1 MKWPRSSADAA
12 VLTAML
18 GAAAFTAQFVGGK
31 TVRDTLYL
39 RQLPVETLPRMIA
52 VTSVATLVGV
62 LVAAHAIKRVSSS
75 RFVSGLFLLS
85 AVLFILEWMLTFM
98 APRAVA
104 IALYLH
110 VTGLGPMLGSGFWLV
125 VSERFDPHTAKQ
137 RFGQLAAAGTIG
149 GLLGALLASG
159 ADRFATMAAMLP
171 LLAMF
176 NLFCAWQIQ
185 RLATPET
192 APPVESDA
200 TEVLMPPEPRSMFR
214 VLSEAPYLR
223 NLAALVL
230 LGTIGAGFIDYV
242 FKANAATYAS
252 TIGGDRLGQY
262 FAIYNAAVSVLTF
275 IMQTSFSR
283 KVLERFGLAAAT
295 GAPSIALITGGLAG
309 LLIPPLRTA
318 GVVLSRGG
326 EAVLRGSLFR
336 SGYELFYTPLA
347 VAEKR
352 AAKSTIDVGCD
363 RLGELV
369 GALGIQLVLI
379 ANPVAPNSPIIV
391 LGIITSAAA
400 VLFANRL
407 NHGYVSAL
415 ERSLLN
421 RAVELDLSDVE
432 DLTTKTVMLRTLQRT
447 RRGTRTDGQPVV
459 PGAASAAAA
468 AAGAAAA
475 ASSDPDVRKIL
486 ALRSRDRTAILD
498 VLDSGDELSGTL
510 VPHAIQLLAWDPVAE
525 HAVRA
530 LRGVAEYRVGELTDA
545 LLDPSQPFAVRRR
558 LARVFSI
565 CVSQRAVDGL
575 IAALDDLR
583 FEVRYQCA
591 RSLAAIL
598 DKNPRIRID
607 QTTIYDVVKREVEVG
622 RPVWEGH
629 RLLDRVEDDQPDRVV
644 DAYLKGR
651 ANQSLTHVFTLLSLV
666 IPAEPLRIA
675 FRGLH
680 TTDPNLRGTSLEYL
694 EGVLPPAIHGR
705 LRPFLEERPARQPAA
720 RPREEV
726 LAELLK
732 SSDSIM
738 LNLEELKRQSHPG
751 TAGPATEAD
760 SSKTP

>member
-1 MKWPRSSADAA
+1 
-12 VLTAML
+12 
-18 GAAAFTAQFVGGK
+18 
-31 TVRDTLYL
+31 
-39 RQLPVETLPRMIA
+39 
-52 VTSVATLVGV
+52 
-62 LVAAHAIKRVSSS
+62 
-75 RFVSGLFLLS
+75 
-85 AVLFILEWMLTFM
+85 
-98 APRAVA
+98 
-104 IALYLH
+104 
-110 VTGLGPMLGSGFWLV
+110 
-125 VSERFDPHTAKQ
+125 
-137 RFGQLAAAGTIG
+137 
-149 GLLGALLASG
+149 
-159 ADRFATMAAMLP
+159 
-171 LLAMF
+171 
-176 NLFCAWQIQ
+176 
-185 RLATPET
+185 
-192 APPVESDA
+192 
-200 TEVLMPPEPRSMFR
+200 
-214 VLSEAPYLR
+214 
-223 NLAALVL
+223 
-230 LGTIGAGFIDYV
+230 
-242 FKANAATYAS
+242 
-252 TIGGDRLGQY
+252 
-262 FAIYNAAVSVLTF
+262 VLTF

-447 RRGTRTDGQPVV
+447 QPRGRVPMDSPSYPERLRRPRPRLARQLPRR
-459 PGAASAAAA
+459 PIPMFA
-468 AAGAAAA
+468 
-475 ASSDPDVRKIL
+475 RIL
-486 ALRSRDRTAILD
+486 ALRSRESHRHSRRPRFGRRALGHARPSRDTAAGVGSGRRTRRAGAPRRGGIPRRRAHRRAPRSQPAVRGPPSSRAG
-498 VLDSGDELSGTL
+498 VLDLCLATRGRRVDRGTRRSPL
-510 VPHAIQLLAWDPVAE
+510 RS
-525 HAVRA
+525 AV
-530 LRGVAEYRVGELTDA
+530 
-545 LLDPSQPFAVRRR
+545 SM
-558 LARVFSI
+558 
-565 CVSQRAVDGL
+565 RAVAGGDS
-575 IAALDDLR
+575 R
-583 FEVRYQCA
+583 
-591 RSLAAIL
+591 
-598 DKNPRIRID
+598 KNPRIRID

-705 LRPFLEERPARQPAA
+705 LRPFLEEAQLVN
-720 RPREEV
+720 RPR
-726 LAELLK
+726 
-732 SSDSIM
+732 
-738 LNLEELKRQSHPG
+738 
-751 TAGPATEAD
+751 GPAKRC
-760 SSKTP
+760 SRSC